1 MQKLVDR
8 LEEWSVTPGGQSVL
22 AHRAGD
28 DEWWAVHAETVGWLL
43 QLEERMDGRDDR
55 LARSWAA
62 VADRIHRAIFCTD
75 VPMDSALGG
84 SGHRHLTGEQVA
96 IIGAVASAVES
107 EQSLTAVSPELKE
120 LQDFNIQLRE
130 LIIGA
135 SELSTDERE
144 YLLALLGNLDQA
156 ITDVRIKGVGD
167 VRSWADQLSGAMARI
182 FGEGDSEEADKFR
195 KLTRVFQGKLVKVLS
210 SPFAQ
215 SAIGSGVGTVVPMIM
230 GQLGTG

>member
-8 LEEWSVTPGGQSVL
+8 LEDWSVTPGGQSVL

-135 SELSTDERE
+135 SELETDERE

-156 ITDVRIKGVGD
+156 ITDVRVRGVGD
-167 VRSWADQLSGAMARI
+167 VRRWADQLSGAMTRVL
-182 FGEGDSEEADKFR
+182 GEGDSEEASKVR
-195 KLTRVFQGKLVKVLS
+195 KMNRVLQGKVMKVLS

-215 SAIGSGVGTVVPMIM
+215 SAVGTGLPIAMAQIGM
-230 GQLGTG
+230 G